1 MVVSALLN
9 IHAANI
15 IVIIVIIIIIIII
28 IIIVII
34 IFCYY
39 YYFIGRSIASKKAAV
54 NHSRTFKH
62 R

>member
-15 IVIIVIIIIIIII
+15 IIIIIIVIIIIII
-28 IIIVII
+28 II

-54 NHSRTFKH
+54 NHPRTFKH
-62 R
+62 H